1 MTLHSTIISGMSAIS
16 LQSRVVI
23 VIPHAN
29 LQQYGCFLT
38 PFCWIIMVNALLTI
52 MDRYRERKPC
62 YTRCHFVTSSTLMIF
77 GKLHYLLK
85 WQKQL

>member
-1 MTLHSTIISGMSAIS
+1 
-16 LQSRVVI
+16 
-23 VIPHAN
+23 
-29 LQQYGCFLT
+29 
-38 PFCWIIMVNALLTI
+38 MVNALLTI

-62 YTRCHFVTSSTLMIF
+62 YTRCHFVTLMIF